1 MLFGTSKTITDHM
14 TQGSDYFEVRKIYS
28 INIVYFDLGQ
38 GDDYIYHG
46 KTHFRGLHKRDE
58 LRLSDTQRK
67 FFGKENAADIYPEYY
82 ILKINNFNDMTKDNL
97 DEWVYFFKHN
107 TVKDGFRAKGLIKA
121 CEILDREKLS
131 PEERKAYDYMMWQRS
146 KDLSDIA
153 SSKLE
158 GELEGMKKGREER
171 ERLTNELEKER
182 EEREKE
188 REQFTNDLE
197 KEREEREKLTEKY
210 EILLAEIAQLKQNK
224 QT

>member
-1 MLFGTSKTITDHM
+1 
-14 TQGSDYFEVRKIYS
+14 
-28 INIVYFDLGQ
+28 
-38 GDDYIYHG
+38 
-46 KTHFRGLHKRDE
+46 
-58 LRLSDTQRK
+58 
-67 FFGKENAADIYPEYY
+67 FGKENAADIYPEYY

-97 DEWVYFFKHN
+97 DEWIYFFKHN
-107 TVKDGFRAKGLIKA
+107 TVKDGFQAKGLIKA
-121 CEILDREKLS
+121 SEILDQDKLT

-182 EEREKE
+182 TEREKE

-197 KEREEREKLTEKY
+197 KEHAEREKERVEFEK
-210 EILLAEIAQLKQNK
+210 EREVLLAEITQLKQDK